1 MAQALDFGKI
11 KDSCSNLTSLAG
23 NMGSTADTLESAT
36 AKVQAPAWEGKASEA
51 FRDKMKALV
60 AHMPEANRQLAE
72 AVIFLASCADAYDQ
86 LSNEAVKKL
95 KDLIGGQEYIDKY
108 DVDKAPSVDL
118 DSRYGEEKPQETPV
132 EEKPKETGCGN
143 KGCSGCGGGCSSRGG
158 GCGGGT
164 PSPTPGTPATTP
176 AATDIT
182 SLVKALDCTDIDLN
196 KASAETKKLFEDKNF
211 KYDKDGFAK
220 LGEYYLI
227 ECDASVGKIGDVIK
241 FTLSDGTAV
250 SCIVAAN
257 TTDAKDKDKIKF
269 IMKKDKMS
277 NAKETEIIKKLLS
290 KANKI
295 ENAGPYNKTADS
307 GNTNNENN
315 TNNSGNNTGNV
326 VTNGN
331 VISVASP
338 VTTGAK
344 YNISDSD
351 LAYLAYVAKREQGSV
366 AGAKLELSLMANLYE
381 KNKSKYSSVVDYV
394 KNSGWFSSHSTS
406 SYSNPGADYVA
417 VAKEVLNDGNRY
429 LPTNVVEHDC
439 LSDITSISTGSV
451 GDRSNYVPGKTVINN
466 RYGAKY
472 MFVGFAPNGG
482 DPFGY
487 LV

>member
-23 NMGSTADTLESAT
+23 NMGATADTLESAS

-51 FRDKMKALV
+51 FRDKMKTLV

-108 DVDKAPSVDL
+108 DVDKAPSVNL
-118 DSRYGEEKPQETPV
+118 DSRYGQEEPQDTTP
-132 EEKPKETGCGN
+132 EATPKQTGCGN

-158 GCGGGT
+158 GCGGGCSSRGGGCGGGT
-164 PSPTPGTPATTP
+164 PVVTPGTTALETTP
-176 AATDIT
+176 AATDVT
-182 SLVKALDCTDIDLN
+182 SLVKALDCTDIDLD

-257 TTDAKDKDKIKF
+257 TKDAKDKDKIKF
-269 IMKKDKMS
+269 IMQKDKMS
-277 NAKETEIIKKLLS
+277 NAKETEIIKRLLS

-295 ENAGPYNKTADS
+295 ENTGPYNKTANPTP
-307 GNTNNENN
+307 GGIKTR
-315 TNNSGNNTGNV
+315 GNV
-326 VTNGN
+326 IDVSAPVTNG
-331 VISVASP
+331 P
-338 VTTGAK
+338 QYGL
-344 YNISDSD
+344 SDD
-351 LAYLAYVAKREQGSV
+351 DIAYLAYVAKREQGSV
-366 AGAKLELSLMANLYE
+366 AGSKIELSLMANLYE
-381 KNKSKYSSVVDYV
+381 KNKNKYSSVVDYV
-394 KNSGWFSSHSTS
+394 KNSGWFSSRSTS
-406 SYSNPGADYVA
+406 SYTNPGADYVNA
-417 VAKEVLNDGNRY
+417 AKEVLNDGKRY

-439 LSDITSISTGSV
+439 LSDITSISTGNPRK
-451 GDRSNYVPGKTVINN
+451 RSDYIPGQTVIHN
-466 RYGAKY
+466 RYGATY
-472 MFVGFAPNGG
+472 LFQGFAPNDG
-482 DPFGY
+482 DPFGN